1 MTEGW
6 KGWSMFARIGERVGS
21 LEGKHG
27 VGRVVE

>member
-21 LEGKHG
+21 LEANM
-27 VGRVVE
+27 E